1 MPKILVTGHDG
12 FIGRNAMNILSDE
25 FEMIPYEGD
34 IRDFQI
40 DGYYYAVLH
49 LAALAGV
56 RKSWDAPEEYWDVN
70 VNGSK
75 KVFSECN
82 RLNLRC
88 VYASSSSIYE
98 WWKNPY
104 ATSKK
109 AMETL
114 APTYSVGMRF
124 HTVYGP
130 DSRPDM
136 FYDMM
141 LNDKVEYVTNH
152 YRDWTHVYDL
162 CEAIRIIL
170 TDTRI
175 SGMVDIGS
183 SNPVYV
189 PDVLKAFGYRDIPMK
204 EVEGERYITHADT
217 TWLSN
222 LGWSPKYNII
232 DEVKNERLKRT
243 IPCRGEVSSE
253 ET

>member
-1 MPKILVTGHDG
+1 MS
-12 FIGRNAMNILSDE
+12 ILSDE
-25 FEMIPYEGD
+25 FDMVPFYGD
-34 IRDFQI
+34 IRDFNI
-40 DGYYYAVLH
+40 SEYYGAVLH

-56 RKSWDAPEEYWDVN
+56 RKSWDNPEEYWDVN
-70 VNGSK
+70 VSGSK
-75 KVFSECN
+75 KVFDECK
-82 RLNLRC
+82 RLNIRC

-104 ATSKK
+104 AGSKK
-109 AMETL
+109 AMEAL
-114 APTYSVGMRF
+114 APEYSVGMRF

-141 LNDKVEYVTNH
+141 LNNKVEYKTNH

-175 SGMVDIGS
+175 SGKVDIGS

-189 PDVLKAFGYRDIPMK
+189 PDVLDAFGYREIPFK
-204 EVEGERYITHADT
+204 DVEGERYITHADT
-217 TWLSN
+217 KWLLD
-222 LGWSPKYNII
+222 LGWTPKYNII
-232 DEVKNERLKRT
+232 DEVKNERSKRT
-243 IPCRGEVSSE
+243 IPVCGEVSS
-253 ET
+253 T

>member
-1 MPKILVTGHDG
+1 
-12 FIGRNAMNILSDE
+12 MNILSDE
-25 FEMIPYEGD
+25 FDMVPFDGD
-34 IRDFQI
+34 IRDFNI
-40 DGYYYAVLH
+40 SEYYGAVLH

-56 RKSWDAPEEYWDVN
+56 RKSWDNPEEYWDVN

-75 KVFSECN
+75 KVFDECK
-82 RLNLRC
+82 RLNIRC

-104 ATSKK
+104 AGSKK
-109 AMETL
+109 AMEAL
-114 APTYSVGMRF
+114 APEYSVGMRF

-141 LNDKVEYVTNH
+141 LNNKVEYKTNH
-152 YRDWTHVYDL
+152 HRDWTHVYDL

-175 SGMVDIGS
+175 SGKVDIGS

-189 PDVLKAFGYRDIPMK
+189 PDVLDAFGYREIPFK

-217 TWLSN
+217 KWLLD
-222 LGWSPKYNII
+222 LGWTPKYNII
-232 DEVKNERLKRT
+232 DEVKNERHKRT
-243 IPCRGEVSSE
+243 ISVGGEVSS
-253 ET
+253 T